1 MPKLGESV
9 TEGTI
14 GRWLKQIGDLV
25 ELYEPIA
32 EVITDKVNAEIPS
45 EVAGTLTEIYVKEND
60 TVPVGTLIALIR
72 EAGESS
78 DRKDPPVTKSS
89 EATAVSA
96 VPDAAANVHSLDQDA
111 EQRGRYSP
119 AVLRLAQENN
129 VALDTL
135 RGTGLGG
142 RITRKDVLLAV
153 EKGVQGSNAE
163 LAIRP
168 SEHVAGA
175 ARNDSKSDANE
186 MKPHASAQ
194 STPAQPLRA
203 SSFLGTRDVSM
214 PITPI
219 RRTIATRMKQSKH
232 EIPHAW
238 MMVEADVTGM
248 HQLRARHK
256 AAFREREG
264 IELTYFPF
272 FLRAVAEALKAYPLV
287 NSEWTDDA
295 ILVRGDIHL
304 SIAVATSD
312 ALVVPVIHN
321 ADQLT
326 VAGLAHAVSDLAAR
340 ARSNR
345 LTLDDVKGGTF
356 TVNNT
361 GAFGSIQSQPII
373 NAPQA
378 AILSVESIVQ
388 RPVIRDG
395 DSIAIRS
402 MVNLCMSLDHRVLD
416 GFIVGQFMKSVKQR
430 VEAYTVNSDF

>member
-14 GRWLKQIGDLV
+14 GRWLKQIGDSV
-25 ELYEPIA
+25 ALYEPIA
-32 EVITDKVNAEIPS
+32 EVITDKVNAEIPA
-45 EVAGTLTEIYVKEND
+45 ETAGTLTEIYIKENE
-60 TVPVGTLIALIR
+60 TVPVGTRIAFIK
-72 EAGESS
+72 EAGESG
-78 DRKDPPVTKSS
+78 DRETPL
-89 EATAVSA
+89 VSA
-96 VPDAAANVHSLDQDA
+96 SREEVEVSALEMPHAKDQDDA
-111 EQRGRYSP
+111 SRSRYSP
-119 AVLRLAQENN
+119 AVVRLAQEHN
-129 VALDTL
+129 VALDKL

-153 EKGVQGSNAE
+153 EQGAKGVKGERASQPSGGGTFATSVEQNPPSSANASSQRAFE
-163 LAIRP
+163 P
-168 SEHVAGA
+168 T
-175 ARNDSKSDANE
+175 
-186 MKPHASAQ
+186 MSAQ
-194 STPAQPLRA
+194 KKDA
-203 SSFLGTRDVSM
+203 SGHLGARDVSM

-219 RRTIATRMKQSKH
+219 RRTIATRMKMSKH

-295 ILVRGDIHL
+295 ILIRGDIHL

-326 VAGLAHAVSDLAAR
+326 VTGLAHAVSDLATR

-388 RPVIRDG
+388 RPVIRGG

-402 MVNLCMSLDHRVLD
+402 MVNLCMSLDHRILD
-416 GFIVGQFMKSVKQR
+416 GFIAGQFIKSVKQR
-430 VEAYTVNSDF
+430 VEAYTVDSDF

>member
-1 MPKLGESV
+1 M
-9 TEGTI
+9 
-14 GRWLKQIGDLV
+14 
-25 ELYEPIA
+25 
-32 EVITDKVNAEIPS
+32 
-45 EVAGTLTEIYVKEND
+45 
-60 TVPVGTLIALIR
+60 
-72 EAGESS
+72 
-78 DRKDPPVTKSS
+78 
-89 EATAVSA
+89 
-96 VPDAAANVHSLDQDA
+96 HSLDQDA

-119 AVLRLAQENN
+119 AVLRLAQEKN

-416 GFIVGQFMKSVKQR
+416 GFIAGQFMKSVKQR